1 MEQSR
6 EERVKRPLGVSLR
19 RKSVPF
25 HKAEKMDEEAV
36 SPSISSDWYSCFSQT
51 RAFQV
56 CLTYGS
62 HDFSWHT
69 LLSLTIFPNY
79 LQGNSFHR
87 LPMSRCGWGLC
98 PPYLSSPFGQLCFTD
113 AARSFHLRPSLSFQ
127 QLEMLLSTMSLLPGK
142 KKKRKSK
149 NKQKKTQHA
158 LGFCRRVWILPG
170 AGASA
175 FSRCSF
181 LKSCLAL
188 NAFPLTVPA
197 NVGQAVMMQHTEK
210 HLSPVILDSPW
221 N

>member
-56 CLTYGS
+56 CLTHGS

-79 LQGNSFHR
+79 LQGNSFHQ

-113 AARSFHLRPSLSFQ
+113 AARSFHLWPSLSFQ
-127 QLEMLLSTMSLLPGK
+127 QLEMLPSTMSLLPGK
-142 KKKRKSK
+142 KKKKEK
-149 NKQKKTQHA
+149 VKTNNQKEKHMP
-158 LGFCRRVWILPG
+158 LV
-170 AGASA
+170 SA
-175 FSRCSF
+175 EECESF
-181 LKSCLAL
+181 LVLVLPHPHGALSWSLAL
-188 NAFPLTVPA
+188 LW
-197 NVGQAVMMQHTEK
+197 M
-210 HLSPVILDSPW
+210 LSPSLFPQMW
-221 N
+221 AKL